1 MERKSYTILLVEDNP
16 DDVFITKR
24 AYKKAEINRNTV
36 LRVVNNGKEALKFLY
51 KEEEYNDAPTPS
63 LILLDLNM
71 PKIDGFRV
79 LEKIKNDDDLK
90 RIPVIVFTSSDQIED
105 IERAYKLGCNSYIE
119 KQSKFSDFKDVMIGI
134 KCYWFGISEIPD

>member
-1 MERKSYTILLVEDNP
+1 MKREFFTILLVEDNP

-24 AYKKAEINRNTV
+24 AYKKAEIDKGAC
-36 LRVVNNGKEALKFLY
+36 LRVVNDGEEALKFLY
-51 KEEEYNDAPTPS
+51 KEEEYNEAPTPS

-71 PKIDGFRV
+71 PKIDGFKV

-90 RIPVIVFTSSDQIED
+90 RIPVIVFTSSDQLED

-119 KQSKFSDFKDVMIGI
+119 KQSKFSDFKDVMVGI
-134 KCYWFGISEIPD
+134 KCYWFGISKIPD